1 VSSMQVRVNGS
12 PMGAQKSGG
21 LSAGITDMKPGQLLA
36 IAAIVAALLFGIA
49 GLIGAIGYL
58 VSVSRYR

>member
-1 VSSMQVRVNGS
+1 MKASD
-12 PMGAQKSGG
+12 MGAAEGRG
-21 LSAGITDMKPGQLLA
+21 RLVPIADMRPGSLLA
-36 IAAIVAALLFGIA
+36 IAAIVAAVLFGLA

>member
-1 VSSMQVRVNGS
+1 
-12 PMGAQKSGG
+12 MGAQKSGG

>member
-1 VSSMQVRVNGS
+1 VKASD
-12 PMGAQKSGG
+12 MGAVEGVVRSSGI
-21 LSAGITDMKPGQLLA
+21 ADMRPGQLLA
-36 IAAIVAALLFGIA
+36 IAAVVAAVLFGIA

>member
-1 VSSMQVRVNGS
+1 MKASD
-12 PMGAQKSGG
+12 MGAAEGTVR
-21 LSAGITDMKPGQLLA
+21 SAGIADMRPGQLLA
-36 IAAIVAALLFGIA
+36 IAAVVAAVLFGIA

>member
-1 VSSMQVRVNGS
+1 MKASD
-12 PMGAQKSGG
+12 MGAVEGTVR
-21 LSAGITDMKPGQLLA
+21 SAGIADMRPGQLLA
-36 IAAIVAALLFGIA
+36 IAAVVAAVLFGIA

>member
-1 VSSMQVRVNGS
+1 MDAIEGS
-12 PMGAQKSGG
+12 RPLA
-21 LSAGITDMKPGQLLA
+21 AITDMKPGQLLA
-36 IAAIVAALLFGIA
+36 IAAVVAALLFGIA

>member
-1 VSSMQVRVNGS
+1 MQAIERTGR
-12 PMGAQKSGG
+12 
-21 LSAGITDMKPGQLLA
+21 SAGIADMKPGQLLA
-36 IAAIVAALLFGIA
+36 IAAVVAAVLFGIA

>member
-1 VSSMQVRVNGS
+1 MKASD
-12 PMGAQKSGG
+12 MGAVEGTVRST
-21 LSAGITDMKPGQLLA
+21 GIADMRPGQLLA
-36 IAAIVAALLFGIA
+36 IAAVVAAVLFGIA